1 MGSSGAGRVLGV
13 QVGCERLSLE
23 ELWGVGRGRG
33 GWLEVELADLRLEN
47 DLCLSRSLSRL
58 SSRFIREISS
68 SRESGSSL
76 EANSSSN
83 LSDNPLLKKLMSAGS
98 FHSVL
103 AAKTRKSME

>member
-1 MGSSGAGRVLGV
+1 MGSSRAGRVLGV
-13 QVGCERLSLE
+13 QVGRERLSLG
-23 ELWGVGRGRG
+23 ELSGVGRGRG
-33 GWLEVELADLRLEN
+33 SWLEVELADLRLEN